1 MAELTGRA
9 LTHHGWAVQLASTG
23 REALWAAEEWPP
35 DAVVLDVM
43 IPEPDGFEVCRRLRL
58 AGCWAPVIMVTARGG
73 VSDRVAGLDAGAD
86 DYMVK
91 PFSFEELEARLR
103 AVLRR
108 EPTARPTVV
117 EVGTIR
123 LDPATRVVTNGG
135 VEVALTPREYAL
147 LELLMHKAGQVLT
160 RSEILDHVWGVDSEG
175 TSNVVDVYI
184 GYLARQARS
193 SVRCRPGPDRT
204 WARLLVRC
212 GLTWH
217 RGPRCRSG
225 VGSRSPPAPLP
236 W

>member
-1 MAELTGRA
+1 MLVLVVEDDLKMAGLTRRG
-9 LTHHGWAVQLASTG
+9 LTHSGWAVQVATSG
-23 REALWAAEEWPP
+23 EEALWAAAEWPP

-73 VSDRVAGLDAGAD
+73 VTDRVAGLDAGAD
-86 DYMVK
+86 DYLVK

-135 VEVALTPREYAL
+135 VDVALTPREYAL
-147 LELLMHKAGQVLT
+147 LELLMHKAGQVLS
-160 RSEILDHVWGVDSEG
+160 RSEILDHVWGIDYEG

-184 GYLARQARS
+184 GYLRDKLDRRFGTDHVQT
-193 SVRCRPGPDRT
+193 VRGHGYCF
-204 WARLLVRC
+204 
-212 GLTWH
+212 
-217 RGPRCRSG
+217 
-225 VGSRSPPAPLP
+225 VGD
-236 W
+236 